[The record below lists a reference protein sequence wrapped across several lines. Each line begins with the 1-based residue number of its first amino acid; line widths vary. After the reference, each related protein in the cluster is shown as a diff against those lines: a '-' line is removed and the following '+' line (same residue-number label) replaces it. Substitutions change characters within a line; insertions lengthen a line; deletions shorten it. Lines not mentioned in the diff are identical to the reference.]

1 MVYHNKLRFGLVTC
15 FDLCSKVLQKNNV
28 LFGYDIDNRTK
39 VFFRATN
46 NGFRKQNEKL
56 GNPQAFF
63 DNLTFDVLRDFSDNA
78 STTLTSGG
86 LEVGYDLK
94 KKDLNNV
101 QAVVQ
106 VVKGKQLA
114 KLGLNR
120 YLDVNLV
127 VKQPLS
133 WFDNL
138 AVLSAGVSITGL
150 TKK

>member
-1 MVYHNKLRFGLVTC
+1 M
-15 FDLCSKVLQKNNV
+15 
-28 LFGYDIDNRTK
+28 
-39 VFFRATN
+39 
-46 NGFRKQNEKL
+46 
-56 GNPQAFF
+56 
-63 DNLTFDVLRDFSDNA
+63 
-78 STTLTSGG
+78 
-86 LEVGYDLK
+86 K